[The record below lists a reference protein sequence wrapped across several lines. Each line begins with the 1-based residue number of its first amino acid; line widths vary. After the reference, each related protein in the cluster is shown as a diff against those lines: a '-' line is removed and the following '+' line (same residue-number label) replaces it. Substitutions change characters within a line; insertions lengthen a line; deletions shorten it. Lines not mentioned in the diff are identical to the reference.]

1 MMNGDCCLRDHMRA
15 KAPWTCQC
23 PCHDRP
29 QEYGCCDADFG
40 EHTLTCSNATLKDY
54 RREII
59 ELQERVQTLEKKVDS
74 I

>member
-1 MMNGDCCLRDHMRA
+1 MMNGDCCLRDHANA
-15 KAPWTCQC
+15 KSPWTCQC
-23 PCHDRP
+23 SCHDR
-29 QEYGCCDADFG
+29 EYWCCDADVD
-40 EHTLTCSNATLKDY
+40 EHTLTCSNATLEDY